1 MSAFTV
7 RVYPEGS
14 SSMVVVGGSDPM
26 GLYIE
31 TRPHAGQGYTATPA
45 FRISV
50 DKSALKPLPPGS
62 DADFE
67 YPFPIPAS
75 AFRD

>member
-1 MSAFTV
+1 MTAFSV
-7 RVYPEGS
+7 RVYPEGGS
-14 SSMVVVGGSDPM
+14 PIVVSGGIDLM
-26 GLYIE
+26 GIYIE
-31 TRPHAGQGYTATPA
+31 TRPHAGEGYTATPA

-50 DKSALKPLPPGS
+50 DKSALKPLPAGS

-67 YPFPIPAS
+67 YPFAIPVS